1 MKEVNEVLTKLKA
14 QHAGPKDSS
23 GMLLAGDPT
32 AFADFYAKMQK
43 LVPPPTVFAL
53 L

>member
-1 MKEVNEVLTKLKA
+1 MREVNDVLTKLKA